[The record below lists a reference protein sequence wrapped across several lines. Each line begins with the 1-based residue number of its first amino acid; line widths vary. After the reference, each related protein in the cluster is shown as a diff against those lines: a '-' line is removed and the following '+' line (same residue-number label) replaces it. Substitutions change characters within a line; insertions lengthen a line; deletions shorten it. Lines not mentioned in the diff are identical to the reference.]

1 MNSSHRPSAG
11 NPWST
16 TYIVCSPLCGVI
28 ICLSVCL
35 SHKSM
40 SFEKVNIMILL
51 FTAESHTPCSL
62 PGMQQSSVRAWVV
75 RRMDGWMD

>member
-1 MNSSHRPSAG
+1 
-11 NPWST
+11 
-16 TYIVCSPLCGVI
+16 
-28 ICLSVCL
+28 
-35 SHKSM
+35 M

-75 RRMDGWMD
+75 RRMDGWMGGWMDGPTDGREATPLVEDDSAKI